1 MKKKVIIYSFII
13 VIVDLISKL
22 VIDKLLKINETI
34 SIINN
39 FFSIT
44 KVFNRG
50 ASFSMFIG
58 YRLLFILIGI
68 ITIVVLF
75 KYLNNF
81 KINNRNIFAF
91 SLLIGGIIG
100 NLIDRVIYGYVIDF
114 LDFNIFGYDAPI
126 FNIADTCICIGAF
139 LLFYAIMKRE
149 DINEIDSK

>member
-13 VIVDLISKL
+13 IIIDLISKL

-34 SIINN
+34 SVINN

-50 ASFSMFIG
+50 ASFSMLIG

-68 ITIVVLF
+68 ITIVILF

-81 KINNRNIFAF
+81 KMNNRNILAF
-91 SLLIGGIIG
+91 SLLIGGIMG

-114 LDFNIFGYDAPI
+114 LDFNIFGFDAPI
-126 FNIADTCICIGAF
+126 FNIADTCICFGAF

>member
-68 ITIVVLF
+68 IAIVI
-75 KYLNNF
+75 LNAIMGLVQEA
-81 KINNRNIFAF
+81 K
-91 SLLIGGIIG
+91 
-100 NLIDRVIYGYVIDF
+100 
-114 LDFNIFGYDAPI
+114 
-126 FNIADTCICIGAF
+126 F
-139 LLFYAIMKRE
+139 LLFHF
-149 DINEIDSK
+149 

>member
-68 ITIVVLF
+68 IAIVILF

-81 KINNRNIFAF
+81 KMNNRNIFAF

>member
-81 KINNRNIFAF
+81 KVNIRNIFAF

>member
-13 VIVDLISKL
+13 IIIDLISKS

-34 SIINN
+34 SVINN

-50 ASFSMFIG
+50 ASFSMLIG

-68 ITIVVLF
+68 ITIVILF

-81 KINNRNIFAF
+81 KMNNRNILAF

-114 LDFNIFGYDAPI
+114 LDFNIFGFDAPI

>member
-13 VIVDLISKL
+13 VIIDLISKL
-22 VIDKLLKINETI
+22 VIDKVLKINETI

-44 KVFNRG
+44 KVYNTG
-50 ASFSMFIG
+50 ASFSMLIG
-58 YRLLFILIGI
+58 YKYLFIIIGI
-68 ITIVVLF
+68 MAIFILF
-75 KYLNNF
+75 RYLNRF
-81 KINNRNIFAF
+81 KINKRNIVAF

-100 NLIDRVIYGYVIDF
+100 NLIDRVIYSYVIDF
-114 LDFNIFGYDAPI
+114 IDFTIFNYDAPI

-139 LLFYAIMKRE
+139 LLFYAIIKKE

>member
-13 VIVDLISKL
+13 IIIDLISKS

-34 SIINN
+34 SVINN

-68 ITIVVLF
+68 ITIVILF

-81 KINNRNIFAF
+81 KMNNRNILAF
-91 SLLIGGIIG
+91 SLLIGGIMG

-114 LDFNIFGYDAPI
+114 LDFNIFGFDAPI

>member
-13 VIVDLISKL
+13 VIIDLISKL
-22 VIDKLLKINETI
+22 VIDKVLKINETI
-34 SIINN
+34 SVIDN

-75 KYLNNF
+75 KYLNKF
-81 KINNRNIFAF
+81 KINKRNIVAF

-114 LDFNIFGYDAPI
+114 LDFTIFNYDAPI

-139 LLFYAIMKRE
+139 LLLYAIIKKE

>member
-81 KINNRNIFAF
+81 KMNIRNIFAF

-126 FNIADTCICIGAF
+126 FNIADTSICIGAF

>member
-1 MKKKVIIYSFII
+1 MKKKVIIYSSII

-50 ASFSMFIG
+50 ASFSMFNG

-68 ITIVVLF
+68 IAIVILF

-81 KINNRNIFAF
+81 KVNIRNIFAF

-126 FNIADTCICIGAF
+126 FNIADTCICIGTF

>member
-68 ITIVVLF
+68 ITIVILF

-81 KINNRNIFAF
+81 KMNNRNIFAF

>member
-1 MKKKVIIYSFII
+1 MKKKVIIYSSII

-81 KINNRNIFAF
+81 KMNIRNIFAF

-126 FNIADTCICIGAF
+126 FNIADTCICVGAF

>member
-68 ITIVVLF
+68 IAIVILF

-81 KINNRNIFAF
+81 KMNIRNICAF

>member
-58 YRLLFILIGI
+58 YRLLFILIGV

-81 KINNRNIFAF
+81 KMNNRNIFAF

-126 FNIADTCICIGAF
+126 FNIADTCICVGAF

>member
-1 MKKKVIIYSFII
+1 MKKKVIIYSSII

-68 ITIVVLF
+68 ISIVVLF

>member
-68 ITIVVLF
+68 IAIVILF

-81 KINNRNIFAF
+81 KMNIRNIFAF

>member
-39 FFSIT
+39 FFGIT

>member
-81 KINNRNIFAF
+81 KMNIRNIIAF

-114 LDFNIFGYDAPI
+114 LDFNIFGFDAPI

>member
-1 MKKKVIIYSFII
+1 MKKKVIIYSSII

-81 KINNRNIFAF
+81 KMNNRNIFAF

>member
-81 KINNRNIFAF
+81 KMNNRNIFAF

-126 FNIADTCICIGAF
+126 FNIADTCICVGAF

>member
-75 KYLNNF
+75 KYLNYF
-81 KINNRNIFAF
+81 KMNNRNIFAF

>member
-1 MKKKVIIYSFII
+1 MKKKVIIYSSII

-34 SIINN
+34 GIINN

>member
-50 ASFSMFIG
+50 ASFSILIG

-81 KINNRNIFAF
+81 KMNIRNIFAF

-126 FNIADTCICIGAF
+126 FNIADTCICVGAF

>member
-81 KINNRNIFAF
+81 KMNNRNIFAF

-114 LDFNIFGYDAPI
+114 LDFNIFGFDAPI
-126 FNIADTCICIGAF
+126 FNIADTCICFGAF

>member
-1 MKKKVIIYSFII
+1 MKKKVIIYSSII

-81 KINNRNIFAF
+81 KMNIRNIFAF

>member
-81 KINNRNIFAF
+81 KMNIRNIFAF

>member
-1 MKKKVIIYSFII
+1 MKKKVIIYSSII

-22 VIDKLLKINETI
+22 VIDKLLKTNETI

-39 FFSIT
+39 FFGIT

-50 ASFSMFIG
+50 ASFSMLIG

>member
-68 ITIVVLF
+68 ITIVILF

-81 KINNRNIFAF
+81 KMNNRNILAF
-91 SLLIGGIIG
+91 SLLIGGIMG
-100 NLIDRVIYGYVIDF
+100 NLIDRVIYGYVVDF
-114 LDFNIFGYDAPI
+114 LDFNIFGFDAPI

>member
-68 ITIVVLF
+68 IAIVILF

-81 KINNRNIFAF
+81 KMNIRNIFAF

-126 FNIADTCICIGAF
+126 FNIADTCICVGAF

>member
-13 VIVDLISKL
+13 IIIDLISKL

-34 SIINN
+34 SVINN

-68 ITIVVLF
+68 ITIVILF

-81 KINNRNIFAF
+81 KMNNRNILAF
-91 SLLIGGIIG
+91 SLLIGGIMG

-114 LDFNIFGYDAPI
+114 LDFNIFGFDAPI

>member
-13 VIVDLISKL
+13 IIIDLISKL

-34 SIINN
+34 SVINN

-50 ASFSMFIG
+50 ASFSMLIG

-68 ITIVVLF
+68 ITIVILF

-81 KINNRNIFAF
+81 KMNNRNILAF
-91 SLLIGGIIG
+91 SLLIGGIMG

-114 LDFNIFGYDAPI
+114 LDFNIFGFDAPI

>member
-13 VIVDLISKL
+13 IIIDLISKL

-34 SIINN
+34 SVINN

-50 ASFSMFIG
+50 ASFSMLIG

-68 ITIVVLF
+68 ITIVILF

-81 KINNRNIFAF
+81 KINNRNILAF
-91 SLLIGGIIG
+91 SLLIGGIMG

-114 LDFNIFGYDAPI
+114 LDFNIFGFDAPI

>member
-39 FFSIT
+39 FFGIT

-81 KINNRNIFAF
+81 KMNIRNIFAF

>member
-1 MKKKVIIYSFII
+1 MKKKDIIYSSII

-81 KINNRNIFAF
+81 KMNNRNIFAF

-126 FNIADTCICIGAF
+126 FNIADTCICVGAF

>member
-13 VIVDLISKL
+13 IIIDLISKS

-34 SIINN
+34 SVINN

-68 ITIVVLF
+68 ITIVILF

-81 KINNRNIFAF
+81 KINNRNILAF
-91 SLLIGGIIG
+91 SLLIGGIMG
-100 NLIDRVIYGYVIDF
+100 NLIDRVIYGYVVDF
-114 LDFNIFGYDAPI
+114 LDFNIFGFDAPI

>member
-81 KINNRNIFAF
+81 KMNNRNIFAF